1 MGMKVFKMSAL
12 PGTLVAD
19 AMYMITTG
27 TNDVKLYITNKTGTV
42 ARVLN
47 ATAGIAAFSQY
58 SLPITTGTGAIDLSQ
73 TQIYKVDLTA
83 AGQKTIS
90 FTNAPA
96 KAMTIVIEAVGNV
109 GTIVFPAGTVNVTGV
124 SNSLGTV
131 KTLFILFWDTEKY
144 YIINVAKID
153 A

>member
-1 MGMKVFKMSAL
+1 MGMKVFKVSAL

-19 AMYMITTG
+19 AMYMVTSG
-27 TNDVKLYITNKTGTV
+27 ADDVKLYITDNTGTV

-73 TQIYKVDLTA
+73 TQVYKVDLTA

-96 KAMTIVIEAVGNV
+96 KAMTIVIEALGNT
-109 GTIVFPAGTVNVTGV
+109 GTIIFPVGTVNVTGV
-124 SNSLGTV
+124 SNTLGAV
-131 KTLFILFWDTEKY
+131 KTLFILFWDNEKY
-144 YIINVAKID
+144 YIVNVAKID